1 MSEGAVARFAQEVS
15 KLMPAIMREFLKRQA
30 KEITRGSLTLPQL
43 LILDT
48 LKEKGSMRMGELAE
62 FLGVSMAAATGI
74 VERLVHNG
82 LSARA
87 GSPGDRRVVNIS
99 ITAKGNAIV
108 QKHTQ
113 ARLRATIDIFQN
125 LSPDD
130 RDKYLEILQK
140 IHRHLKEKK

>member
-1 MSEGAVARFAQEVS
+1 MSEEALARFAGEVS

-48 LKEKGSMRMGELAE
+48 LREKGSMRMGELAE
-62 FLGVSMAAATGI
+62 FLGVSMAAATGV
-74 VERLVHNG
+74 VERLVNNG
-82 LSARA
+82 LSERA

-99 ITAKGNAIV
+99 ITAKGSAIV
-108 QKHTQ
+108 EKHTR
-113 ARLRATIDIFQN
+113 ARLKATVDLFQN
-125 LSPDD
+125 LSPPD

-140 IHRHLKEKK
+140 INRHLKEKK